1 MKVSGRHADQY
12 SARQGLED
20 EETKAAVLQLGGHV
34 ESMRVNL
41 QQVEGIVPEMA
52 KSQAALRM
60 VLMKHLDAEQ
70 YDRVVLG

>member
-1 MKVSGRHADQY
+1 
-12 SARQGLED
+12 
-20 EETKAAVLQLGGHV
+20 
-34 ESMRVNL
+34 MRVNL